1 RGGVNKK
8 QEETAPSPRVDAEKN
23 VDEAKVGR
31 VIVDLKGVGVKY
43 GNRTVLKDIT
53 WQIREGERWHLQG
66 SNGSGKTTLLS
77 LLTGDHPQSYTQA
90 HLHLPSLSPASS
102 SSPSSSSTT
111 HPYHTH
117 TLHPRK
123 RTPTAHLRTLIGVVS
138 PELFDAFPRRHP
150 GMTVWEAV
158 VTGFGGGF
166 VPLKGSERVGEIRVA
181 DEELGFEL
189 SDVEKEQRRREV
201 EKWRIARCWDVL
213 SALGP
218 RAWSTSGTPETE
230 RQFAARRFTALSPGE
245 QRIVLLMRAL
255 VSRPPL
261 VLLDEVWSGMDEG
274 MICAMRRYLTQGGG
288 VGEGQAVVVITH
300 WDEEVPWVGE
310 GVRRFRIW
318 EGVGGVV

>member
-1 RGGVNKK
+1 M
-8 QEETAPSPRVDAEKN
+8 
-23 VDEAKVGR
+23 VGTYFP
-31 VIVDLKGVGVKY
+31 VEFWFASLVPL
-43 GNRTVLKDIT
+43 T
-53 WQIREGERWHLQG
+53 
-66 SNGSGKTTLLS
+66 GSGKTTLLS

-300 WDEEVPWVGE
+300 WDEEVPWVVYSQHSLSSPTALHRSLLSIPDSTSNDLE
-310 GVRRFRIW
+310 RVFSCTRTKRIW
-318 EGVGGVV
+318 